1 MVLTWLWV
9 SRANTFWQNSS
20 HSPSAVAK
28 GLKAAPSEMEPDPGK
43 RFSKPR
49 RKSSGLPECD
59 S

>member
-43 RFSKPR
+43 RFSNPS
-49 RKSSGLPECD
+49 RKSSGLPE
-59 S
+59 